1 MRSQIRFLI
10 CGLFVFA
17 VHTMWSAT
25 AFSSPGPLQQK
36 YLFGQAQFSTGSQ
49 PVSIATGD
57 FNGDGIL
64 DFAVVNTSDSTVSI
78 VLGNPDGTFAP
89 RVDYPT
95 GSDPV
100 VVLTG
105 DFNGD
110 GKLDLAIARLIVDAQ
125 EDGGVAV
132 MLGNGD
138 GTFQPPVD
146 YPLANF
152 RISALTTGDFNGDG
166 NLDVVAVSYCQSCS
180 GLAAKQVSVLLGNGD
195 GTLRAP
201 VQYLTGSGANSVV
214 SGDFNGD
221 GKRDLAVTFGGDPPS
236 SPGGVS
242 ILLGNGDGTFQ
253 APIDYSLGAF
263 TFPSSIVAADFD
275 SDGTLDLAVS
285 APSATWFLHGFGNGK
300 FGTPVVIGPAGSFLM
315 KGDWNGDGKADIA
328 VIGGGITFLLG
339 KGDGTFQTAISY
351 GVGSNPAAA
360 AAGDFNRDGVLD
372 VIIAN
377 TGNNTASILLGNG
390 DGTFTSE
397 RNASSLSSLGVAPED
412 FNGDGKIDLAL
423 IDSSGVSILIGN
435 GDGSFRAGQT
445 YPLANCASIIAA
457 DFNRDGRMDLAV
469 THANGNVAIL
479 IGDGDGTFQDP
490 IDYPVGVG
498 PEGLAIGDFNRDG
511 KLDLVVA
518 NAGFSNNKYTGS
530 TVSILL
536 GNGDG
541 TFQAQKTYSTAV
553 GPLSM
558 AVSDLNRDGR
568 LDLAVATAT
577 TFGVTSILL
586 GNGDGTFQS
595 SVNYVTSKDHNAQAH
610 SIITA
615 DLNDDGDV
623 DLVVADN
630 TPNETGTPTGLAVLL
645 GHGDGTFQPPAIQ
658 APGVL
663 IDPAAA
669 PNAISQIA
677 VADIDGDG
685 KLDLISVGNQ
695 VAVQRGNGDG
705 TFAPALLYGTA
716 GGTAVAVA
724 DLDGD
729 GTLDLAIAGRAL
741 TVFLNTPIAALSS
754 SSVGFPVTQLHAS
767 SAPKTIVLG
776 NPSPASLKILG
787 IQITGDFSETNNCGV
802 PLAAGTQC
810 EIAITFLPQTAGTRT
825 GMLSIS
831 DSSGT
836 GRQNVPLSGVG
847 TTQGP
852 LVVLSPTSLT
862 FVGVRVATVSNQTVQ
877 LLNSGNGPLT
887 ISSFTTTGEF
897 SARNSCGSSLA
908 AGDSCIF
915 TVSFAPSSPETQTGS
930 LTIADNGPGSPH
942 TVSLT
947 GTGESLAFS
956 KTNLN
961 FSTVVVGK
969 TSSPQ
974 TVTLFN
980 VGGGVVTLT
989 GIVFAGPNAGDFQVI
1004 PNGPMTPNCAVPDTL
1019 RGQARCF
1026 ISVTFTPTGSG
1037 PRAAQMSVGD
1047 DRDPLP
1053 LTLPLS
1059 GVGKPVG
1066 PIAKWSATSLSF
1078 GVVPDGSKKN
1088 TELQL
1093 TNIGDEPLSI
1103 VAIATLAEFSAT
1115 NNCGSSVVAGASC
1128 TFTVTFAP
1136 TFGGTQSGNL
1146 SITDN
1151 APGSPQTVSL
1161 TGIGE
1166 NIEFNKTSLVF
1177 STVPVGQTS
1186 TPQTV
1191 SLFSLSGNAIVTG
1204 MLTGPHATDFQLASS
1219 SCGPLG
1225 SPVEIRRGDPCKIVL
1240 TFTPTAKGSRAAQ
1253 LIFTNNNGPEGTVPA
1268 VLPLSGDGS

>member
-1 MRSQIRFLI
+1 MRSEVRCAI
-10 CGLFVFA
+10 CGLVVFA
-17 VHTMWSAT
+17 VFTMWSAT
-25 AFSSPGPLQQK
+25 AFSAPGPLQQK
-36 YLFGQAQFSTGSQ
+36 YLFGQTEVSTGAQ

-64 DFAVVNTSDSTVSI
+64 DFAVVNSADNTVSI
-78 VLGNPDGTFAP
+78 FIGNPDGTFAP

-100 VVLTG
+100 VVVTG

-110 GKLDLAIARLIVDAQ
+110 GKLDLVIARLIVDAK
-125 EDGGVAV
+125 EDGGVAI
-132 MLGNGD
+132 MLGKGD
-138 GTFQPPVD
+138 GTFQVPVD
-146 YPLANF
+146 YPLATL

-166 NLDVVAVSYCQSCS
+166 NLDVVAISYCQDCS

-201 VQYLTGSGANSVV
+201 VQYAVGSGANSVV

-221 GKRDLAVTFGGDPPS
+221 GKRDLAVTFSGDTS

-242 ILLGNGDGTFQ
+242 VLLGNGDGTFQ
-253 APIDYSLGAF
+253 APINYSLGAF
-263 TFPSSIVAADFD
+263 VFPSSIVAADFD
-275 SDGTLDLAVS
+275 SDGMLDLAVT
-285 APSATWFLHGFGNGK
+285 APSAIWFLHGFGNGK
-300 FGTPVVIGPAGSFLM
+300 FDTPVVIGPGGNFLM
-315 KGDWNGDGKADIA
+315 TADWNGDGKADIA
-328 VIGGGITFLLG
+328 EIINGVTTFLLG
-339 KGDGTFQTAISY
+339 NGDGTFQSPISY
-351 GVGSNPAAA
+351 EVGSSPAAI

-372 VIIAN
+372 VILAN
-377 TGNNTASILLGNG
+377 TGNNTASIVLGNG

-397 RNASSLSSLGVAPED
+397 RNASSLPGLGVVSED

-445 YPLANCASIIAA
+445 YSLANCASIIAA
-457 DFNRDGRMDLAV
+457 DFNQDGRMDLAV
-469 THANGNVAIL
+469 TQANGNVAIL
-479 IGDGDGTFQDP
+479 LGNGDGTFENP
-490 IDYPVGVG
+490 VDYPVGIG
-498 PEGLAIGDFNRDG
+498 PEGLATGDFNRDG

-518 NAGFSNNKYTGS
+518 NAGFSNNKYSGS

-553 GPLSM
+553 GPLSV

-568 LDLAVATAT
+568 LDLAVATAA
-577 TFGVTSILL
+577 TFGATSILL
-586 GNGDGTFQS
+586 GNGDGTFQA

-610 SIITA
+610 SIIAA
-615 DLNDDGDV
+615 DVNDDGDV

-630 TPNETGTPTGLAVLL
+630 APNETGTPTGLAVLL
-645 GHGDGTFQPPAIQ
+645 GNGDGTFQPPAIQ
-658 APGVL
+658 SPGVI

-669 PNAISQIA
+669 PNAVSQIA

-685 KLDLISVGNQ
+685 KLDLIAVGNQ
-695 VAVQRGNGDG
+695 LSVQRGNGDG

-716 GGTAVAVA
+716 GGTAVTVA

-729 GTLDLAIAGRAL
+729 GTLDLAIVGRAL
-741 TVFLNTPIAALSS
+741 TVFLDTPVAALSS
-754 SSVGFPVTQLHAS
+754 SGVSFPVTQRGAS
-767 SAPKTIVLG
+767 SAPKTIVLS
-776 NPSPASLKILG
+776 NPSPASLKVLG
-787 IQITGDFSETNNCGV
+787 IQVTGDFFETNNCGV
-802 PLAAGTQC
+802 QLAAGTQC
-810 EIAITFLPQTAGTRT
+810 EIAITFLPQSAGTRT

-836 GRQNVPLSGVG
+836 EKQNVPLSGVG
-847 TTQGP
+847 TAQGP
-852 LVVLSPTSLT
+852 IVVLSSTSLT
-862 FVGVRVATVSNQTVQ
+862 FVGVRVATTSSQTVQ
-877 LLNSGNGPLT
+877 LQNSGNGPLT
-887 ISSFTTTGEF
+887 ISSVTTADEF
-897 SARNSCGSSLA
+897 SATNTCGAIVA
-908 AGDSCIF
+908 AGGSCIF
-915 TVSFAPSSPETQTGS
+915 TVTFAPSSPDTQTGS
-930 LTIADNGPGSPH
+930 LTITDNAPGSPH
-942 TVSLT
+942 IVSLT

-969 TSSPQ
+969 TSSLQ

-980 VGGGVVTLT
+980 VGGAVTLT
-989 GIVFAGPNAGDFQVI
+989 GIVFTGSNAGDFQVI
-1004 PNGPMTPNCAVPDTL
+1004 PNGPMTPNCGAPDRL

-1026 ISVTFTPTGSG
+1026 ISVTFTPTASG
-1037 PRAAQMSVGD
+1037 PRTAQLSVSD

-1066 PIAKWSATSLSF
+1066 PIATLSATSLSF

-1088 TELQL
+1088 AELQL
-1093 TNIGDEPLSI
+1093 TNTGDQPLSI
-1103 VAIATLAEFSAT
+1103 VAIATSAEFSAT

-1136 TFGGTQSGNL
+1136 TFGGTQTGSL
-1146 SITDN
+1146 TITDN
-1151 APGSPQTVSL
+1151 APGSPPIVSL

-1166 NIEFNKTSLVF
+1166 NIEFSKTNLVF
-1177 STVPVGQTS
+1177 PTVLVGQPS
-1186 TPQTV
+1186 APQTV
-1191 SLFSLSGNAIVTG
+1191 SLFSLSGNPIVIGT
-1204 MLTGPHATDFQLASS
+1204 LTGPNATDFQVASS
-1219 SCGPLG
+1219 SCGPIG
-1225 SPVEIRRGDPCKIVL
+1225 SPVEIRLGDPCKIVL
-1240 TFTPTAKGSRAAQ
+1240 IFTPTAKGPRAAQ
-1253 LIFTNNNGPEGTVPA
+1253 LSFTNNGGSNGAVPA
-1268 VLPLSGDGS
+1268 LLPLTGDGS